1 MVPIS
6 EDRCKGYKV
15 WEPSHTQDR
24 AWLVERAQSVMVS
37 YYPGAFEDL
46 IDALTLG
53 NFSAREVN
61 FYEDKDI
68 MVQRSHHRRHEASQ
82 LSVLWCT
89 LNSETTPRSEQKPF
103 PPVSWIQVWIGHT
116 IGQRILL
123 NLLTFPSAKG
133 SASALLDFC
142 PKTVHLENILHPF
155 VMYEHWD
162 LIKQGWM
169 KLYQAVLTGVNSG
182 ICFCDLGN
190 QPYWKIETPPESAAL
205 SSKPSLSSCCGSL
218 VLGQGRP
225 GIHSSGSLL
234 LWLGWVLLG
243 WRWQPRRLL
252 GSTVLGDYL
261 TKAGHIHLWRESVL
275 RPVIQREASE
285 RVGAWRDQ
293 EMMCGE
299 CSGGVESQEIQGR
312 IRQNKS
318 VK

>member
-15 WEPSHTQDR
+15 WGPSHTQDR

-37 YYPGAFEDL
+37 YYRGAFEDL

-53 NFSAREVN
+53 NFSAREVS

-68 MVQRSHHRRHEASQ
+68 TVQRSHDRRHEASQ

-89 LNSETTPRSEQKPF
+89 INSETTPLSEQKPF

-133 SASALLDFC
+133 SASTLLGFC
-142 PKTVHLENILHPF
+142 PKKVHLENILHPF

-169 KLYQAVLTGVNSG
+169 KLYQAVLTGFNSG

-190 QPYWKIETPPESAAL
+190 QPCWKIETPPESAAL

-225 GIHSSGSLL
+225 GDSQL
-234 LWLGWVLLG
+234 
-243 WRWQPRRLL
+243 
-252 GSTVLGDYL
+252 
-261 TKAGHIHLWRESVL
+261 RESL
-275 RPVIQREASE
+275 AVIGLGPSWLEVAAKEIPGQHCPGGLFDQSRAHPPLTWVCTQACYSE
-285 RVGAWRDQ
+285 RSIRKSGCLKGPGDDVRWVFRWCGKSGDTREDQ
-293 EMMCGE
+293 A
-299 CSGGVESQEIQGR
+299 
-312 IRQNKS
+312 K
-318 VK
+318 